1 MLTISLVT
9 ALRLYPQPTVNM
21 RVANKTTLLP
31 SGGGPSGTSPV
42 LIPKGTASATPSII
56 CITWQNLYGKNAH
69 EFHPSDERIP
79 T

>member
-42 LIPKGTASATPSII
+42 LIPKGTAVGYSIYHMHHMAKSLWKKCAWI
-56 CITWQNLYGKNAH
+56 
-69 EFHPSDERIP
+69 SSER
-79 T
+79 